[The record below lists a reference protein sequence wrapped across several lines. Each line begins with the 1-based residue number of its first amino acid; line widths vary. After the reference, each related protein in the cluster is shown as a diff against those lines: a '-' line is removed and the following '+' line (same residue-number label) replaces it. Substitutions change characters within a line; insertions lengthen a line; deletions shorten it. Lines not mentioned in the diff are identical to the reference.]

1 MYCPTCGSQNQV
13 DVKFCTRCGA
23 NLAVVSEAIS
33 GKTVNHAQPDERM
46 VKLLKDYFE
55 GRRAP
60 AVGGSSFTFGFI
72 ILALL
77 MAAGMPDH
85 WSIFGLLGLATVIYG
100 AIAAIAGAA
109 QWIRSSSELKALSI
123 VASQLALPRSAQP
136 VTAFTAVDPGL
147 STKDQS
153 PTDPITEPASITEHT
168 TRQLD
173 EKVHSPM
180 LETQSRSGSEPH

>member
-33 GKTVNHAQPDERM
+33 GKGVNNAPSGERM
-46 VKLLKDYFE
+46 VKLLKNYYE
-55 GRRAP
+55 GRRAT
-60 AVGGSSFTFGFI
+60 AVGGSSLTFGFI

-85 WSIFGLLGLATVIYG
+85 WSIFGLLGLGAVIYG

-109 QWIRSSSELKALSI
+109 QWIQSSSELKALSI
-123 VASQLALPRSAQP
+123 VASQLTLPRPAEP
-136 VTAFTAVDPGL
+136 VHALATGDPGL
-147 STKDQS
+147 SAKDPS
-153 PTDPITEPASITEHT
+153 ATEPITAPAPASITEHT

-173 EKVHSPM
+173 EKAHSPR
-180 LETQSRSGSEPH
+180 LENQSRSRE

>member
-1 MYCPTCGSQNQV
+1 MYCPTCGSQNLV

-33 GKTVNHAQPDERM
+33 GKTVNQGQPDERM
-46 VKLLKDYFE
+46 VKLLKTYYE
-55 GRRAP
+55 GRRAT
-60 AVGGSSFTFGFI
+60 AVGGASLTVGFI

-77 MAAGMPDH
+77 MAAGMPEH
-85 WSIFGLLGLATVIYG
+85 WSIFGLLGLGSVIYG

-109 QWIRSSSELKALSI
+109 GWIQSSSELKALSI
-123 VASQLALPRSAQP
+123 VASQLTLPRPAQP
-136 VTAFTAVDPGL
+136 APALTGGDRDV
-147 STKDQS
+147 STRDQS

-173 EKVHSPM
+173 EKTHSPRS
-180 LETQSRSGSEPH
+180 ESQSRSGE

>member
-1 MYCPTCGSQNQV
+1 MYCPTCGSQNQA

-23 NLAVVSEAIS
+23 NLAVVSEAMS
-33 GKTVNHAQPDERM
+33 GKAVNHAQPDERM
-46 VKLLKDYFE
+46 VTLLKDYYE
-55 GRRAP
+55 GRRAT
-60 AVGGSSFTFGFI
+60 AVGASSLTFGFI

-85 WSIFGLLGLATVIYG
+85 WSIFGLLGLGTVIYG

-109 QWIRSSSELKALSI
+109 QWIKSSSELKALRI
-123 VASQLALPRSAQP
+123 VASQLTLPRPAQP
-136 VTAFTAVDPGL
+136 MTALTVGDLGL

-153 PTDPITEPASITEHT
+153 ATDPITEPASITEHT

-173 EKVHSPM
+173 EKAQSPR
-180 LETQSRSGSEPH
+180 LESQSRSGE